1 MKSKQKIIIAVIDIV
16 FVLLTSLIIII
27 SMRVSDNMRL
37 SMYFGESHA
46 GKNNIS
52 QLFYASDSKQFSNN
66 AVLTEVFDDNVV
78 SFYISEIDFNK
89 DIIRFDPFNQ
99 KCDFSINKMELVYED
114 HIIFSVKGKE
124 IKAYVDK
131 TKGMKSKWTEDG
143 LVCQSKKDNPRI
155 IFKQSFSKKIYR
167 YFFLLNRVVYVIAGV
182 VALLFGLAQIRIMT
196 YTNKISDGNSKADG
210 EIHETGNADN
220 SLPKKKSRIVF
231 FVVTELLMA
240 LGMTLIYTLRYF
252 EGHFGQVPFGQ
263 LIYHLHTPLDGTDV
277 SSYKSVIILG
287 VLIVLGVLV
296 INLVV
301 YSILRNRNIHYGY
314 VSWIGMLAVIMLVCS
329 VYRGIVHFEVVDYY
343 RYTHEKTMLYEDNYV
358 DGQELTLDF
367 PEEKRNLVYIY
378 LESMEMSFA
387 DEKSGGGMGN
397 DNLIP
402 GLTRLALENEC
413 FSDGSVLNGAHHVM
427 GATYTMGA
435 LAAQTSGAPINEN
448 IVSNETLN
456 GDWVS
461 ENNYLPGVW
470 AIGDVLKEQGYNQEF
485 LIGSKGEFAGRSSYF
500 RGHGDY
506 TIEDYNAAIDEGR
519 IPSDY
524 KVWWGYE
531 DEKLFEFAKEDIL
544 KLSREN
550 KPFNFTMLTV
560 DTHFTDGYKC
570 RLCDDKYDSQYSNVI
585 ACSDGQVTE
594 FIEWLEGQEFYD
606 NTTIVICG
614 DHLTPDSLYVNS
626 QGLNAFD
633 RRTYTVVINP
643 ADGKKYSGAGRIY
656 TTLDMYPTTLSA
668 MGVEIEG
675 DKLGLGVDLYSDTP
689 TLAEKYGLDELNY
702 ELMKNSDYYKEKLL
716 YK

>member
-544 KLSREN
+544 KLSREAE
-550 KPFNFTMLTV
+550 PFNFTMLTV

>member
-114 HIIFSVKGKE
+114 HIIFSLKGKE

-506 TIEDYNAAIDEGR
+506 LIEDYNTAIDEGR

-594 FIEWLEGQEFYD
+594 FIEWLQGQEFYD